1 MIRRMRHP
9 PKSSTDLFEK
19 FYNAYNDPRFISSDP
34 VQFLHRFETPEDQEV
49 IGLVASG
56 LAYGRVASIHASVE
70 EVLRRMGNRPSDFA
84 ESTDRRQKSQAM
96 AGFRHRWTPAADI
109 VDLLEGVKRVRE
121 EKGDL
126 EAGFLEH
133 LHDDH
138 EFVVEA
144 ASAWVQC
151 LLQSSRG
158 RNTLLADPA
167 SGSACK
173 RLFLFLR
180 WMSRRDAV
188 DPGPWLSIPASK
200 LVVPVD
206 VHMHRAGLALG
217 FTSRKQANLKAA
229 VEMTRG
235 FKTLNSDDPLRFDF
249 ALTRP
254 GIMESIDLRDVLGGP
269 NGDLERLLKLLPVSR

>member
-1 MIRRMRHP
+1 MRHP

-144 ASAWVQC
+144 ASAWVRC
-151 LLQSSRG
+151 LVSSSPG
-158 RNTLLADPA
+158 RNTLLADVQT
-167 SGSACK
+167 
-173 RLFLFLR
+173 
-180 WMSRRDAV
+180 AV
-188 DPGPWLSIPASK
+188 SLP
-200 LVVPVD
+200 PVD
-206 VHMHRAGLALG
+206 VEAGCRRPGTLVVHPCFKAG
-217 FTSRKQANLKAA
+217 GPSGCAYAPGGPRTRIYVPKTGKSQGRSRNDPRFQNLKFRRSAPVRFRA
-229 VEMTRG
+229 DTTR
-235 FKTLNSDDPLRFDF
+235 DY
-249 ALTRP
+249 
-254 GIMESIDLRDVLGGP
+254 GINRSQGRAWRSKRG
-269 NGDLERLLKLLPVSR
+269 S